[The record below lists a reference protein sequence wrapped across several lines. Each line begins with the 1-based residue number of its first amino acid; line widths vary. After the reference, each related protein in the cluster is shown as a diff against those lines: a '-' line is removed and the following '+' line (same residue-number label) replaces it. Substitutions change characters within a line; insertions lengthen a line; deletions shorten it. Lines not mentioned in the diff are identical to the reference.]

1 MSMSART
8 ITIHVK
14 MDRKSLRS
22 FALFD
27 TFLLKKQWKK
37 PAGFAGILLVFAAV
51 CFLSGKPQSGLIGSV
66 LLVLGIGLPVV
77 YVAMF
82 LSQVKERA
90 KKMRLDP
97 PRKVY
102 TLTLAPDGVTIRND
116 MKAEADVRLEWDKIP
131 AAFRMRRAVYLYASA
146 AKAFILPDGQAD
158 ASPAEVWDF
167 IVKHLPEGRAN
178 VKKKK

>member
-1 MSMSART
+1 MSTRT

-14 MDRKSLRS
+14 MDRKTLRS
-22 FALFD
+22 FGLFD

-37 PAGFAGILLVFAAV
+37 PLGFAAILLVFAV
-51 CFLSGKPQSGLIGSV
+51 ISFLSGKEQSSLLGGT
-66 LLVLGIGLPVV
+66 LLVVGLGLPFTYVV
-77 YVAMF
+77 MF

-102 TLTLAPDGVTIRND
+102 TLTLEEKGVTIRND
-116 MKAEADVRLEWDKIP
+116 MRVEADVQLEWDRIP
-131 AAFRMRRAVYLYASA
+131 AAFRMRKAVYLYASP

-167 IVKHLPEGRAN
+167 IVRHLPEGRAN